1 MWHVYR
7 AGRITA
13 SNFKSAVHTSPD
25 KPSTS
30 PIKKICYP
38 ESNRFTTKATQW
50 GIENEQ
56 LAIASFL
63 KMAKQS
69 HTSIQVKSCGLMIK
83 SSASYLDASPDG
95 IVEYNC
101 CGRGVLEVKCLYQCK
116 ERSFK
121 DSSTDSTF
129 CLESINDTNASLP
142 FGLRKNHSYYYQVQL
157 KFEKSIIATLL
168 SGALISGGG
177 TGGGQ
182 GGQPTP

>member
-1 MWHVYR
+1 
-7 AGRITA
+7 
-13 SNFKSAVHTSPD
+13 
-25 KPSTS
+25 
-30 PIKKICYP
+30 
-38 ESNRFTTKATQW
+38 
-50 GIENEQ
+50 
-56 LAIASFL
+56 
-63 KMAKQS
+63 
-69 HTSIQVKSCGLMIK
+69 MIK

-157 KFEKSIIATLL
+157 QMKVWEVNHCYFVVWSPNEQVTLKIDYD
-168 SGALISGGG
+168 SGFIEAALDKAFLFFTWFVIRTSR
-177 TGGGQ
+177 Q
-182 GGQPTP
+182 MVHKARNY